1 MVREEQRKSALPYLG
16 DNPTQGSAIGGPRVL
31 NMAQE
36 FPLLT
41 AILGAK
47 RIKNLCYRHCIFK
60 IYLYQIL
67 KNNYVGRLFSVIIHR
82 LTYLHI
88 GSFY

>member
-47 RIKNLCYRHCIFK
+47 RIKNL
-60 IYLYQIL
+60 
-67 KNNYVGRLFSVIIHR
+67 SVIDTVFSR
-82 LTYLHI
+82 FTYTR
-88 GSFY
+88 S